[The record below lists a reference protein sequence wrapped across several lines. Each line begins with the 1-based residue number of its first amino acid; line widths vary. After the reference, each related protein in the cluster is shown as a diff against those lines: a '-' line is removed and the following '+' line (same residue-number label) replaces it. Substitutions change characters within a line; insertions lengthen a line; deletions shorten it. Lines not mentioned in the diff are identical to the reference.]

1 MFIIEQHFEPSKV
14 GMLARCLCIPLVS
27 IHVGKINK
35 QGTLL
40 CPTST
45 WNCIM
50 SYMPWTDLNKI
61 IGSSNRK
68 RTTQMLLKEF
78 YLSKIMS
85 PFSMYTI
92 GCYLIPS
99 DVERLKDLGVCEVI
113 TLTEPY
119 ETLVPTSLYQVSFC
133 FCFFVF

>member
-1 MFIIEQHFEPSKV
+1 MFIIEHHFEPSKV
-14 GMLARCLCIPLVS
+14 GMLARCLCILLVS
-27 IHVGKINK
+27 IRVGKINK

-45 WNCIM
+45 RNCIM

-61 IGSSNRK
+61 IGASNRK
-68 RTTQMLLKEF
+68 RTTQMLLKECV
-78 YLSKIMS
+78 LLGAI
-85 PFSMYTI
+85 PF
-92 GCYLIPS
+92 PA

-119 ETLVPTSLYQVSFC
+119 ETLVPTSLYQVRFC
-133 FCFFVF
+133 FRFCFFVF